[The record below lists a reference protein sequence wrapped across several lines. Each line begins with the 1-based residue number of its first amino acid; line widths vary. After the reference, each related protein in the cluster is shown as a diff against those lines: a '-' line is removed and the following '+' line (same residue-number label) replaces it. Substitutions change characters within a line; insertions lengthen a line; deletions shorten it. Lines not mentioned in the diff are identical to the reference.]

1 MIRVAIAV
9 FLGTV
14 AGSAG
19 IMVYNLSQMRI
30 FGWLTMGVLLGI
42 FSQALRFEIWRYLL
56 WGTAGGCIIFL
67 GWYMGKAIGY
77 PIWLAWPF
85 LGAILG
91 LFNSGR
97 GTMRL
102 ISGGVLG
109 FLGGIFGMCI
119 LPLITLVLL
128 PLLRLPPVF
137 GYDIDGLGL
146 VVIGIFISGTTEL
159 LKKNRSEQGDFFHK
173 SRGTGK

>member
-9 FLGTV
+9 FLGAG

-19 IMVYNLSQMRI
+19 IVVYNLSQVRI
-30 FGWLTMGVLLGI
+30 LGWLTMGVLLGV
-42 FSQALRFEIWRYLL
+42 FSQALRFEIRSYLL
-56 WGTAGGCIIFL
+56 WGTAGGCIILL
-67 GWYMGKAIGY
+67 GWYMGKIIGY

-91 LFNSGR
+91 LFNSSR

-102 ISGGVLG
+102 IAGGVLG
-109 FLGGIFGMCI
+109 FFGGIFGMCT

-146 VVIGIFISGTTEL
+146 VVVGIFIGGITEL
-159 LKKNRSEQGDFFHK
+159 LKKDRREQGYFFHK
-173 SRGTGK
+173 SRGTEK

>member
-1 MIRVAIAV
+1 MIRVVIAV
-9 FLGTV
+9 FLGIV

-30 FGWLTMGVLLGI
+30 SGWLTMGVLLGV
-42 FSQALRFEIWRYLL
+42 FSQATRFELRGYLL
-56 WGTAGGCIIFL
+56 WGTAGGCIILL
-67 GWYMGKAIGY
+67 GWCMAKFIGY

-91 LFNSGR
+91 LFNSDG

-109 FLGGIFGMCI
+109 FLGGILGMCI
-119 LPLITLVLL
+119 LPLITMVLL
-128 PLLRLPPVF
+128 PLLRLPPMF

-146 VVIGIFISGTTEL
+146 VVTGIFISGTTEL
-159 LKKNRSEQGDFFHK
+159 LKKDRSKQGCYFHK